1 MKTALEAHNL
11 TVSYSGKPVLW
22 NVDFHIPTGKMVGI
36 LGPNGSG
43 KTTLLKCAMHLLK
56 SDGGFIKLLDSAF
69 KEAINNI
76 AYVPQRQSVDW
87 DFPAS
92 VEEVVA
98 MGLYKPKKLIQKIG
112 SAEKLAIK
120 EALKQLKI
128 EDLAKR
134 QIGELSGGQQQ
145 RVFIARAL
153 VRNADLFILDEPFVG
168 IDAQT
173 EAIIL
178 DLLRK
183 KVIEGKT
190 VICVHHDLKTAK
202 EYFDW
207 ILFMNKHVVANGPIK
222 EVYND
227 DNLDATYNRPYD
239 ILEAISDRVKQ
250 ESFSIKSYKNKS

>member
-1 MKTALEAHNL
+1 MNTALEAHNL

-22 NVDFHIPTGKMVGI
+22 NVDFHIPKGKMVGI

-43 KTTLLKCAMHLLK
+43 KTTLLKCAMQLLK
-56 SDGGFIKLLDSAF
+56 PDGGFIKLLDQSF
-69 KEAINNI
+69 KQSVNNV

-98 MGLYKPKKLIQKIG
+98 MGLYKPKKLFQRIG
-112 SAEKLAIK
+112 SVEKEAIK
-120 EALKQLKI
+120 KALKQLKI

-145 RVFIARAL
+145 RVFLARAI

-178 DLLRK
+178 EILREN
-183 KVIEGKT
+183 VREGKT

-202 EYFDW
+202 DYFDW
-207 ILFMNKHVVANGPIK
+207 ILFMNKHVVANGPTT
-222 EVYND
+222 EVYKD
-227 DNLDATYNRPYD
+227 ENLDTTYNRPYD

-250 ESFSIKSYKNKS
+250 ESFSIKSYKNKE